1 MILRIDYNA
10 NFANDMNIKK
20 CTSLFLAFLL
30 LVCNVGLAFDVHYCG
45 DKLASISLNKTVEA
59 PPTKTCCGIT
69 SEKKSSCCKDKVV
82 HFEKKSDT
90 ATIKTFLFQFDFPFT
105 LQEFKTV
112 AFFSIPSFK
121 NKQIIAYYSDAHAPP
136 LFKLYHQ
143 YIFYA

>member
-1 MILRIDYNA
+1 M
-10 NFANDMNIKK
+10 
-20 CTSLFLAFLL
+20 AFLL
-30 LVCNVGLAFDVHYCG
+30 LVSNIGLAFDVHYCG
-45 DKLASISLNKTVEA
+45 GKLASISLNKTVEA

-90 ATIKTFLFQFDFPFT
+90 AIIKTFLFQLDFPFT
-105 LQEFKTV
+105 LQEFSTI
-112 AFFSIPSFK
+112 AFLSVPNFK
-121 NKQIIAYYSDAHAPP
+121 RKLTITYYSDAHSPP

>member
-1 MILRIDYNA
+1 
-10 NFANDMNIKK
+10 MNIKK

-45 DKLASISLNKTVEA
+45 GKLASISLNKTVEA
-59 PPTKTCCGIT
+59 TPAKKCCGIT
-69 SEKKSSCCKDKVV
+69 AEKKSSCCKDKVV

-90 ATIKTFLFQFDFPFT
+90 ATIKTFLFQLDFPFT

-112 AFFSIPSFK
+112 IFRFVSKFK
-121 NKQIIAYYSDAHAPP
+121 SKQLITYYSDAHAPP